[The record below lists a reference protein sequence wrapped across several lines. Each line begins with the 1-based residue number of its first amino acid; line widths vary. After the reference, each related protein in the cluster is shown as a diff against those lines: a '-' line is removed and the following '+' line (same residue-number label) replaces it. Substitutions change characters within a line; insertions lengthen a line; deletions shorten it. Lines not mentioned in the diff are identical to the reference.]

1 MALLC
6 IVEVAIGII
15 ALSAAT
21 LRPLFRV
28 FLSRSKLSGNTASN
42 SNGMWPTLPSRM
54 GYIRSNSNSNQHARP
69 NDAEVGFRSELEQ
82 KPAITTVVGVR
93 VLHPQSHGRQCM
105 STSNRSQ
112 SGPSVEGDDS
122 DDNFIFQ
129 NWGDGIQKTVVVARE
144 RV

>member
-28 FLSRSKLSGNTASN
+28 FLGRSKLWGNTASS
-42 SNGMWPTLPSRM
+42 SNGTWPTPPSRM
-54 GYIRSNSNSNQHARP
+54 GYIRSNSNQHVRL
-69 NDAEVGFRSELEQ
+69 DDDEVGLWSELEQ
-82 KPAITTVVGVR
+82 KPAITTVVSVR
-93 VLHPQSHGRQCM
+93 VTQSQSHGRQCI
-105 STSNRSQ
+105 STSNRNLSE
-112 SGPSVEGDDS
+112 PSLDGDDS
-122 DDNFIFQ
+122 DDNFTFQ
-129 NWGDGIQKTVVVARE
+129 NWSDGIQKSVVVTRE

>member
-15 ALSAAT
+15 ALAAAT

-28 FLSRSKLSGNTASN
+28 FLGRSKLWGNTAGS
-42 SNGMWPTLPSRM
+42 SNGTWPTPPSRL
-54 GYIRSNSNSNQHARP
+54 GYIRSNSNQHVRSN
-69 NDAEVGFRSELEQ
+69 DDEVGLRSELEQ
-82 KPAITTVVGVR
+82 KPAIITVVGAR
-93 VLHPQSHGRQCM
+93 VAQSESHGRQCM
-105 STSNRSQ
+105 STSKRTHSE
-112 SGPSVEGDDS
+112 PSLDGDDS

-129 NWGDGIQKTVVVARE
+129 NWSDGIQKSVVVTRE